1 MLPDLCLLR
10 LRNPTGTD
18 PDLPTVCGMTCFLGK
33 SGHGHTAWHTQEQAH
48 WYTGSHSCQDTGR
61 TLDGTVSAQAGFS
74 HPGNPQRGYRAG
86 VAGRMHDGGGAV
98 TRVWGLWRPPRYLNR
113 CSQAVDSHG
122 VPGGGGR
129 SQKSLFL
136 CEWPDQMAAYP
147 TAWGFSST
155 KSPKKRVEVE
165 ALMKSGALGLP
176 TRPQLQPWEALLD
189 QSTEPAGLQSS
200 LRHENLGPAA
210 QTMHKTTAVC
220 TAFQGVHGPLEYHY

>member
-1 MLPDLCLLR
+1 MAQKEAAP
-10 LRNPTGTD
+10 
-18 PDLPTVCGMTCFLGK
+18 
-33 SGHGHTAWHTQEQAH
+33 GHCSIRPCSQAWHRNSPVLKGRAELCAARMAGAVFAPG
-48 WYTGSHSCQDTGR
+48 GS
-61 TLDGTVSAQAGFS
+61 GFS
-74 HPGNPQRGYRAG
+74 HPGNPQRGCQAG

-98 TRVWGLWRPPRYLNR
+98 TRVWGLWRPPSYLNR

-136 CEWPDQMAAYP
+136 CEWPDQMATYP
-147 TAWGFSST
+147 TAWGYSST
-155 KSPKKRVEVE
+155 KSPKKGVEVE

-176 TRPQLQPWEALLD
+176 TLPQLQPWEALLD
-189 QSTEPAGLQSS
+189 QSTEPSGLQSS

-220 TAFQGVHGPLEYHY
+220 TAFQGVHGPLESHY

>member
-1 MLPDLCLLR
+1 MLPGQQGLCLL
-10 LRNPTGTD
+10 
-18 PDLPTVCGMTCFLGK
+18 LG
-33 SGHGHTAWHTQEQAH
+33 
-48 WYTGSHSCQDTGR
+48 GS
-61 TLDGTVSAQAGFS
+61 GFS
-74 HPGNPQRGYRAG
+74 HPGNPQRGCRAG

-98 TRVWGLWRPPRYLNR
+98 TRVWGLWRHPRYLNR

-136 CEWPDQMAAYP
+136 FEWQDQMAAYP

-189 QSTEPAGLQSS
+189 QSTEPSGLQSS

-220 TAFQGVHGPLEYHY
+220 TAFQGVHGLLESHYQIF